1 MWTRSELKE
10 TGKAAFKDNYWRC
23 VLVALILGML
33 TAGSSLTGQT
43 GSIKNFDASKY
54 NNETLI
60 AISAFAAAFIIIF
73 TVTWILLRIFLL
85 NPLEVGCHVF
95 FKDNISG
102 QPTLNSLAVAFR
114 DYKRSAI
121 TILLRDV
128 FLALWFCLIIPG
140 FIKVYSYRMVPLIL
154 ADEPDLSPSEVITRS
169 REMMNGHKWKAA
181 LLDLSFLGWILL
193 SLLTCGIVGVF
204 YVNPYKR
211 STDAAL
217 YLKLKEIQAAEQVS
231 AE

>member
-1 MWTRSELKE
+1 MWAIGELKE
-10 TGKAAFKDNYWRC
+10 TGKSAFKNNYWRC
-23 VLVALILGML
+23 VLAALILSIL
-33 TAGSSLTGQT
+33 AAGSSLTGQT
-43 GSIKNFDASKY
+43 GSIKRFDASKY

-60 AISAFAAAFIIIF
+60 AIFAFAAAFIIIF
-73 TVTWILLRIFLL
+73 TVVWILLRIFLL

-95 FKDNISG
+95 FKENISG
-102 QPTLNSLAVAFR
+102 QPTLNSLALPFA

-140 FIKVYSYRMVPLIL
+140 FIKIYSYRMVPLIL
-154 ADEPDLSPSEVITRS
+154 VDQPDLSPTEVITRS
-169 REMMNGHKWKAA
+169 REMMNGHKWRAF
-181 LLDLSFLGWILL
+181 LLDLSFLGWTLL
-193 SLLTCGIVGVF
+193 SLLTCGLVGVF

-217 YLKLKEIQAAEQVS
+217 YLKLKEIEAEQVS
-231 AE
+231 VE